1 MNKEVIKLKNSK
13 NDNLSSVL
21 EIKNETKD
29 NAELYF
35 YGDIVSSW
43 LGAWDDTDQYPESI
57 KKFLD
62 NVKGKDLDI
71 YINSGGGSVFAGM
84 AIYNMLKRHKGF
96 KTVYIDGL
104 AASIASVIALAGDKV
119 IIPSNA
125 YFMIHKPWCNVYGN
139 SNELREQAEILDKI
153 EEGIINVYSENLS
166 LDVNIE
172 DIKNMLNNE
181 TWLTG
186 EEAIKYFNMEI
197 SDNVNAVA
205 CLSEMYDKYLKVPK
219 NINKNTKNYDIE
231 KEKLLLELDLI

>member
-1 MNKEVIKLKNSK
+1 MIKLKNSK

-205 CLSEMYDKYLKVPK
+205 CLSDMYDKYLKVPT
-219 NINKNTKNYDIE
+219 NINKNIKNYDIE

>member
-1 MNKEVIKLKNSK
+1 MIKLKNSK